1 MKNVFATLMII
12 LLMVLVLTSC
22 TQDSVKTPTVIPL
35 ESQPEN
41 PGDGSSVEEPYPSP
55 GQDQPTEVDLSGSE
69 PEPYPEPL
77 QSEPYEEIIMPS
89 LEDHEYAPALGD
101 EKLQR
106 GNVFIDSMEIL
117 LLESYPVQVKL
128 QLLGNLPTPCHKL
141 RAIVSPPDDQKRIQ
155 VGVYALS
162 DPGTMCTQVL
172 EPFEISI
179 PLGSFTEGVY
189 TVWVNDESAG
199 TFEMP

>member
-1 MKNVFATLMII
+1 
-12 LLMVLVLTSC
+12 
-22 TQDSVKTPTVIPL
+22 
-35 ESQPEN
+35 
-41 PGDGSSVEEPYPSP
+41 
-55 GQDQPTEVDLSGSE
+55 
-69 PEPYPEPL
+69 
-77 QSEPYEEIIMPS
+77 
-89 LEDHEYAPALGD
+89 
-101 EKLQR
+101 
-106 GNVFIDSMEIL
+106 
-117 LLESYPVQVKL
+117 
-128 QLLGNLPTPCHKL
+128 LGNLPTPCHKL

-199 TFEMP
+199 TFELP